1 MKLLISQYL
10 DAARAQTIVLLPSTT
25 HLAFISDRRIGAA
38 CPCVSKPIFSAGA
51 IMDNT
56 VNEGGDK
63 FQGEQFDT
71 GYGTHD
77 GRGNVNTNS
86 REEPSTSQ
94 YGVCLHAC

>member
-1 MKLLISQYL
+1 
-10 DAARAQTIVLLPSTT
+10 
-25 HLAFISDRRIGAA
+25 
-38 CPCVSKPIFSAGA
+38 
-51 IMDNT
+51 MDNT

-86 REEPSTSQ
+86 REEPGTSQ